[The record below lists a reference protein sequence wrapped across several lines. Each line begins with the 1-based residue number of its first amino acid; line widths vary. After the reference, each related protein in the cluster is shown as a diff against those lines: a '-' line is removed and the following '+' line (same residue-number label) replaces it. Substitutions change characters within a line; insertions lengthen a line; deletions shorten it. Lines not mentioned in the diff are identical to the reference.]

1 MSKLYFLILFIF
13 TSIFSF
19 AQSWKVYPY
28 KPAGSLISFPTDEGR
43 HTSQPV
49 EWWYT
54 AGHLTASPSGKTY
67 SYMLTYF
74 YYPASSYGGFRILD
88 ITDDATGKFYQDSK
102 LVRYTSMATDHLDI
116 QATITGGDNEYWIT
130 KTDVNNKLI
139 PFEYNIQAAS
149 SDAGLQLDYK
159 SLKRPLILADSGY
172 LKEGF
177 SNYTYYYSQTR
188 NDVSGKLTLNGI
200 TENVTGTSWIDRQ
213 YGDFDRL
220 IGEKYEWF
228 FLQLSNGMDI
238 NVANVFSADN
248 KIPDNSRY
256 RILSSYV
263 NDSTQYT
270 TSDFKIERLGF
281 NWMPDSQ
288 MCYSN
293 KWRLTSD
300 LNKIDLT
307 FSTKNNNTEVQF
319 PFRFFEG
326 ATDISGTVNGVTVTG
341 FGFAELLHS
350 YHPPIPAIKYPQSD
364 EYNVKLPITWQ
375 VMNPDDGMPVTYDLS
390 YSLDNKA
397 SFKSIDE
404 SISDTF
410 YLWTGANL
418 ANSSQ
423 IWFKITAHSIDGKLQ
438 SSVISATGLNIFTD
452 GSQKLVLFPNPVSD
466 YLYFEPAFQTDNPPC
481 RILDVSGHIVRIFTR
496 NSLTDKIDVSF
507 LAKGIYFF
515 EVDNVKKK
523 ASLKFIRK

>member
-1 MSKLYFLILFIF
+1 MSKFYFLLLFLF
-13 TSIFSF
+13 TGTISFS
-19 AQSWKVYPY
+19 QSWKVYPY
-28 KPAGSLISFPTDEGR
+28 KPAGSLISFPADEGR
-43 HTSQPV
+43 HVSEPI

-102 LVRYTSMATDHLDI
+102 LVHYTNMATTHLDI
-116 QATITGGDNEYWIT
+116 QASVTGGDNESWIT
-130 KTDVNNKLI
+130 KTDGNNKLV
-139 PFEYNIQAAS
+139 PFEYSIQAGPS
-149 SDAGLQLDYK
+149 NAGLALDYK

-172 LKEGF
+172 LKEGL

-228 FLQLSNGMDI
+228 LLQLSNGMDI
-238 NVANVFSADN
+238 NVWNVFTAEN
-248 KIPDNSRY
+248 KIPTNSKY

-300 LNKIDLT
+300 VNKIDLT
-307 FSTKNNNTEVQF
+307 FSTKNNNNEVQS

-326 ATDISGTVNGVTVTG
+326 ATDISGTVNGAPVTG

-350 YHPPIPAIKYPQSD
+350 YQSPIPAIKYPEVD
-364 EYNVKLPITWQ
+364 EYNIKIPITWQ
-375 VMNPDDGMPVTYDLS
+375 LMNPDDGMSVTYDLA
-390 YSLDNKA
+390 Y
-397 SFKSIDE
+397 SIDDKISFQSIAE
-404 SISDTF
+404 SISDSS
-410 YLWTGANL
+410 YLWNGANL
-418 ANSSQ
+418 ANASQ

-438 SSVISATGLNIFTD
+438 FSVISASGLKIVTE

-481 RILDVSGHIVRIFTR
+481 RILDVSGHVVRIFGR
-496 NSLTDKIDVSF
+496 NSLTNKIDVSF
-507 LAKGIYFF
+507 LPKVIYIF
-515 EVDNVKKK
+515 EIAYGEKRSTV
-523 ASLKFIRK
+523 KFIRN